1 MSTITIDD
9 QLIDEAL
16 NLAGIHNKHELIML
30 ALKEFI
36 ENRQKKDLFQLA
48 GQIELDK
55 NYDYK
60 AARAMR
66 HDFN

>member
-16 NLAGIHNKHELIML
+16 NLTGIHNKHELIML

>member
-16 NLAGIHNKHELIML
+16 NLAGIHNKGELITL

-36 ENRQKKDLFQLA
+36 QHRQKKDLFQLA
-48 GQIELDK
+48 GQIKLDK
-55 NYDYK
+55 DYDYK

-66 HDFN
+66 HDFD

>member
-16 NLAGIHNKHELIML
+16 NLADIHNKHELIML